1 MVGYG
6 LLMPSQNSTY
16 LVMYKLY
23 KLLHDLY
30 RTKTIYPRPVI
41 IKKVRAI
48 KRFLKIPVHKSIYLK
63 ECLICKEESFF
74 LTELTFINEAFK
86 ANPFDV
92 FGEEWVEPII
102 NNYPLQFVQH
112 KKCLV

>member
-1 MVGYG
+1 MHFQDGIRI
-6 LLMPSQNSTY
+6 
-16 LVMYKLY
+16 VMYKLY
-23 KLLHDLY
+23 KLLHDLCE
-30 RTKTIYPRPVI
+30 TKTTYSRPVI
-41 IKKVRAI
+41 IKKARAI
-48 KRFLKIPVHKSIYLK
+48 NRFLKIPVHKSIYLK

-112 KKCLV
+112 KKCLI